1 MNYIHSQILMF
12 FNFRHQI
19 RCSNIDK
26 VSSSKRN
33 KKGETSTFL
42 EGEGEP
48 EQIFEAPKEAFKKA
62 GEVGDVSI
70 VVTLSNACPFRL
82 PQDK

>member
-26 VSSSKRN
+26 VSSSKRD
-33 KKGETSTFL
+33 KKGEMSTFL
-42 EGEGEP
+42 EGEP
-48 EQIFEAPKEAFKKA
+48 EQIFEALKEAFKKA
-62 GEVGDVSI
+62 GEVGYVSI
-70 VVTLSNACPFRL
+70 VVTLSNACPFRR